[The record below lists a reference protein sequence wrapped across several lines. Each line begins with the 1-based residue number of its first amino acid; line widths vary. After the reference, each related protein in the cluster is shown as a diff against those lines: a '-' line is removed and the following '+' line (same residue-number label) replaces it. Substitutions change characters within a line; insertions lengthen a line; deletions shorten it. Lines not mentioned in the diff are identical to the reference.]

1 MHRDDDPPQSDET
14 DLGALFLA
22 LSHVHRR
29 RVLQCLWEHGTEL
42 TLADVAEEVTAQQT
56 ETSIQNIE
64 PETVTRTYLS
74 LYHQHI
80 PQLEE
85 ADLVSYDQENDLV
98 IATSERETVR
108 SAVDTFLDPTATHS
122 PDG

>member
-1 MHRDDDPPQSDET
+1 MHRDDDPPQSGET

-29 RVLQCLWEHGTEL
+29 RVLQCLWKHGTEL
-42 TLADVAEEVTAQQT
+42 TLADVAEEVTAKEA
-56 ETSIQNIE
+56 ETSLQHIQ

-85 ADLVSYDQENDLV
+85 AGLVSYEQENDLV
-98 IATSERETVR
+98 VATSDRETVR
-108 SAVDTFLDPTATHS
+108 SAVDSFLDPTATQS
-122 PDG
+122 TDG

>member
-29 RVLQCLWEHGTEL
+29 RILQCLWKHGTEL
-42 TLADVAEEVTAQQT
+42 TLADAAEEVTAR
-56 ETSIQNIE
+56 EAGTSIQNID

-85 ADLVSYDQENDLV
+85 AGLISYDQENDLV
-98 IATSERETVR
+98 VATSDRESVR
-108 SAVDTFLDPTATHS
+108 SAVDSFLDPTATQP
-122 PDG
+122 PDD